1 MVFCS
6 AVIGTVSEN
15 PTAWWR
21 SIISCHSEFTKIKTL
36 PHTYNDTKI
45 KRKQRP
51 RWPTNQRKMGPDTWL
66 QKSTCLDRCPAVG
79 GVSIA
84 GEEEV
89 TGLHWTHGLVELKGS
104 YSYELSLLDWFVV
117 CRLTFYFCGWVPFFP
132 LPRWVLLRRP
142 HQQTLAMC
150 LCYKPPTVAAAYS
163 IS

>member
-1 MVFCS
+1 MAFCS
-6 AVIGTVSEN
+6 EVIGTVSEN

-21 SIISCHSEFTKIKTL
+21 SIISCIQSLQKSKPCRIL
-36 PHTYNDTKI
+36 RNDTKI

-51 RWPTNQRKMGPDTWL
+51 RWPTNQRKKRSDTWL

-104 YSYELSLLDWFVV
+104 YSYELSLLDRFVV